1 MTVIGNIEKAAANS
15 TKSLD
20 DMIGTYKRRLD
31 RTLRTTENKILD
43 LTTRISLDTKGNV
56 KGPKWTLAQTAR
68 IQGQL
73 EGIFDENYGKLSRQF
88 ATDING
94 VTKIVKKAHSA
105 VDLPVSYSKVDMKM
119 LKNLQEQTLVGLQAF
134 SAQTQERI
142 SQSIQDAVVAGKPY
156 RKLTNEIKNHITGL
170 TDVAGR
176 PLKQY
181 AGVYAQDG
189 LMNAY
194 RTLSMEKAQ
203 AIKVKHFVWMGNVI
217 AGTRPMCANSA
228 GKAFTEQ
235 ELQELDLSSWAGKSC
250 SVFACC
256 GGWNC
261 RHMLMPISGRY
272 FNELKGKPIEV
283 PNWFTEHGK
292 PLPSLDMKI
301 ISPKTYKKDLKAL
314 FTASEIEQLKISKM
328 IKKLPSAITPEGKVI
343 KDSIKIPFLK
353 IGKHSDYKLTS
364 VEFKKARDFARKN
377 KDISRTNIDIDKL
390 IPTEFWIERSNL
402 KNIASDF
409 SWKKYE
415 LGMAGNLQL
424 PRVVKFN
431 NKYYIHDGHHRL
443 SAVKLLG
450 KKKPPVQLIDMDK
463 LVIPKPIPPV
473 KPKVLGDIIPSSK
486 ATAEEIAK
494 QYEKSANAITATKRT
509 ASELKA
515 DVTKRLGK
523 RMDDLNM
530 SEWDD
535 YAKLWANNSERAVEG
550 LIREWAATSGD
561 NSAHSIAMQLAA
573 KKEFGLEGT
582 SLWWK
587 KEALT
592 AAKILFTKHEIAMR
606 RFLREMYN
614 DTQEHLAKQGL
625 KTVKVARG
633 HRGDIGITPS
643 TLTKK
648 MAKVDVQLQPLS
660 SFSSDFDI
668 AQDFANPFKK
678 DAEFV
683 SLLFAEVPAN
693 RILSCPVTGYG
704 CLDEVEWVVLGSQKT
719 KEKMFASMIRSF
731 EKDKPF
737 KHWRDIFGLDFTASE
752 KEIEK
757 AFFKQIY
764 KLTRK

>member
-1 MTVIGNIEKAAANS
+1 MTIIGNIEKAATNS

-31 RTLRTTENKILD
+31 RTLRVTENKILD

-94 VTKIVKKAHSA
+94 VTKIVKKAHNA

-119 LKNLQEQTLVGLQAF
+119 LKNLQEQTLIGLQAF

-228 GKAFTEQ
+228 GKTFTEQ

-261 RHMLMPISGRY
+261 RHMLMPISDRY

-283 PNWFTEHGK
+283 ENWFVKNNK
-292 PLPSLDMKI
+292 PIPALDVKI
-301 ISPKTYKKDLKAL
+301 ISPKTYKKDMQAILTKA
-314 FTASEIEQLKISKM
+314 EIEKR
-328 IKKLPSAITPEGKVI
+328 KVLM
-343 KDSIKIPFLK
+343 KP
-353 IGKHSDYKLTS
+353 
-364 VEFKKARDFARKN
+364 V
-377 KDISRTNIDIDKL
+377 
-390 IPTEFWIERSNL
+390 PT
-402 KNIASDF
+402 
-409 SWKKYE
+409 
-415 LGMAGNLQL
+415 
-424 PRVVKFN
+424 
-431 NKYYIHDGHHRL
+431 
-443 SAVKLLG
+443 
-450 KKKPPVQLIDMDK
+450 
-463 LVIPKPIPPV
+463 VIPKPILPV
-473 KPKVLGDIIPSSK
+473 KPKVLGDIIPSLK

-494 QYEKSANAITATKRT
+494 QYEKSANAITVTKKT
-509 ASELKA
+509 ANKLKV
-515 DVTKRLGK
+515 DVAKRLGK
-523 RMDDLNM
+523 RMDNLNIPG
-530 SEWDD
+530 WDD
-535 YAKLWANNSERAVEG
+535 YVQSWASNSEGCVSELINGWAV
-550 LIREWAATSGD
+550 TSGD
-561 NSAHSIAMQLAA
+561 KNVQSIAMQLAA
-573 KKEFGLEGT
+573 KKEFGLEGP
-582 SLWWK
+582 SLWWNK
-587 KEALT
+587 AALKEATKLFE
-592 AAKILFTKHEIAMR
+592 KDEIILR
-606 RFLREMYN
+606 RFLREMYS

-625 KTVKVARG
+625 KTVRVSRG
-633 HRGDIGITPS
+633 YKGNIGID
-643 TLTKK
+643 LATKANK
-648 MAKVDVQLQPLS
+648 ILKADVQLQPMS
-660 SFSSDFDI
+660 SFSSDLKSARIF
-668 AQDFANPFKK
+668 
-678 DAEFV
+678 
-683 SLLFAEVPAN
+683 SLSTDKRQTILFAEVPAN

-704 CLDEVEWVVLGSQKT
+704 CLDEVEWVVLGSQKA
-719 KEKMFASMIRSF
+719 KSERVFASVLEMR
-731 EKDKPF
+731 KKRP
-737 KHWRDIFGLDFTASE
+737 DIENWGQLFGWIDESLDNSVF
-752 KEIEK
+752 KEIADRTK
-757 AFFKQIY
+757 
-764 KLTRK
+764 